1 MLVVVA
7 EGHTVAVAVAEV
19 HTLVDVA
26 VAEGHTLDAAAAAVA
41 VADRSHRGPF
51 DYHTFVEDT

>member
-1 MLVVVA
+1 MLVAVA
-7 EGHTVAVAVAEV
+7 EGHTVAVAEV